1 MASYTTKTLAQGEE
15 IVSINK
21 TTKWAYLFAVINS
34 LWVSAVVGI
43 VTIPF
48 GMAVIPFALL
58 GILLVATVGQVW
70 WARLTEEFAVTNKKI
85 VSKRGFIARNTDEL
99 LLSKIEGIDVEQGM
113 LARIL
118 GCGSLKVTGPGQ
130 QVVVFPGIDNPI
142 DVKNQIQAQIA

>member
-1 MASYTTKTLAQGEE
+1 MASYTNKTLAKGEE
-15 IVSINK
+15 VISINK

-34 LWVSAVVGI
+34 FWVSAVIGI

-48 GMAVIPFALL
+48 GLAFIPFIMF
-58 GILLVATVGQVW
+58 GVLLVILVGSVW
-70 WARLTEEFAVTNKKI
+70 WARFTEEFAVTNKKI

-99 LLSKIEGIDVEQGM
+99 LLSKIEGVDVEQGM

-142 DVKNQIQAQIA
+142 DVKNQIQSQIA